1 MTCQVYMMFNAE
13 SYNQTN
19 LKEDK
24 ILKKLEEA
32 NKQKD

>member
-1 MTCQVYMMFNAE
+1 LLNAHGVQCRKLQ
-13 SYNQTN
+13 SDFN